1 MTNVLDG
8 PRREIRRI
16 FHEGVQQWVTVSE
29 NGTELLLADGRRVDE
44 IRATYMAPCDPTK
57 ILCIH
62 LNYDSR
68 RVEFRAKPL
77 TTPTYF
83 QKPLT
88 TLNAH
93 RGIVYRP
100 ADCSTSTTRGRSQSS
115 SGRRCAT
122 SSRTTCGT
130 IVAGFMPSNDVGL
143 HDFRD
148 TDAGSMLRVKGQDGY
163 CPVGPGLVSGVD
175 IRQQTLRTYINGE
188 VVQEDPVSNMTFPID
203 YILADLCRHITL
215 LPGDIILTGTPA
227 NSRPMNIGDEVEVEV
242 TGVGRLSN
250 TVAECPAPHN
260 LAGHLPTESEEVVR
274 VARGG
279 DWWAERDADA
289 SARRSRCRG
298 SIAVGSILGN
308 RVQRVED
315 PRMLTVGG
323 TYVEDVPVDAAWVHF
338 VRSEYAHGRIVSYD
352 VDDARKVP
360 GVLGSLHR

>member
-8 PRREIRRI
+8 PRREVRRI
-16 FHEGVQQWVTVSE
+16 FHDGTPQWVSVSTD
-29 NGTELLLADGRRVDE
+29 GSELLFADGRRVDE
-44 IRATYMAPCDPTK
+44 ASASYMAPCDPTK

-93 RGIVYRP
+93 RGVVHRP
-100 ADCSTSTTRGRSQSS
+100 ADCQFLNYEGEIAVVISKPMRNIGP
-115 SGRRCAT
+115 GDVWDY
-122 SSRTTCGT
+122 
-130 IVAGFMPSNDVGL
+130 VAGFMPSNDVGL

-175 IRQQTLRTYINGE
+175 IGRQTLRTYINGE

-227 NSRPMNIGDEVEVEV
+227 NSRPMNIGDVVEVEV
-242 TGVGRLSN
+242 TGVGRLTN
-250 TVAECPAPHN
+250 TVAESPAPHN
-260 LAGHLPTESEEVVR
+260 VVGHQPTASEEVVR

-279 DWWAERDADA
+279 DWWAQRDDER
-289 SARRSRCRG
+289 ARAAVARG
-298 SIAVGSILGN
+298 
-308 RVQRVED
+308 R
-315 PRMLTVGG
+315 
-323 TYVEDVPVDAAWVHF
+323 
-338 VRSEYAHGRIVSYD
+338 
-352 VDDARKVP
+352 
-360 GVLGSLHR
+360 

>member
-16 FHEGVQQWVTVSE
+16 LHGGVPQWVSVSDD
-29 NGTELLLADGRRVDE
+29 GAALLLNDGRRVDE
-44 IRATYMAPCDPTK
+44 ATAVYMAPCDPTK

-93 RGIVYRP
+93 RGVLNRP
-100 ADCSTSTTRGRSQSS
+100 ADSKYLNYEGEIAVVVAHPMRNVEPGDVWEY
-115 SGRRCAT
+115 
-122 SSRTTCGT
+122 
-130 IVAGFMPSNDVGL
+130 VAGFMPSNDVGL

-175 IRQQTLRTYINGE
+175 IGQQTLRTYINGS

-215 LPGDIILTGTPA
+215 LPGDIVLTGTPA
-227 NSRPMNIGDEVEVEV
+227 NSRPMSLGDVVEVEV
-242 TGVGRLSN
+242 TGVGKLTN
-250 TVAECPAPHN
+250 TVAEIPAPHN
-260 LAGHLPTESEEVVR
+260 LAGFLPTESEEVVR

-279 DWWAERDADA
+279 DWWAERDAERAQAA
-289 SARRSRCRG
+289 SA
-298 SIAVGSILGN
+298 
-308 RVQRVED
+308 
-315 PRMLTVGG
+315 GG
-323 TYVEDVPVDAAWVHF
+323 
-338 VRSEYAHGRIVSYD
+338 R
-352 VDDARKVP
+352 
-360 GVLGSLHR
+360 

>member
-8 PRREIRRI
+8 PRREIRRV
-16 FHEGVQQWVTVSE
+16 FHEGIPHWVSVSPD
-29 NGTELLLADGRRVDE
+29 GSDLVLGDGRRVE
-44 IRATYMAPCDPTK
+44 EASVTYMAPCDPTK

-93 RGIVYRP
+93 RGLVHRP
-100 ADCSTSTTRGRSQSS
+100 ADCKFLNYEGEI
-115 SGRRCAT
+115 AVVI
-122 SSRTTCGT
+122 SRPMRNIRPGDVWDF
-130 IVAGFMPSNDVGL
+130 VAGFMPSNDVGL

-175 IRQQTLRTYINGE
+175 IGQQTLRTYINGV

-227 NSRPMNIGDEVEVEV
+227 NSRPMNIGDVVEVEV

-250 TVAECPAPHN
+250 TVAESPAPHN
-260 LAGHLPTESEEVVR
+260 VVGHLPTESDDVVR

-279 DWWAERDADA
+279 DWWAQRDAERA
-289 SARRSRCRG
+289 QTA
-298 SIAVGSILGN
+298 A
-308 RVQRVED
+308 
-315 PRMLTVGG
+315 GG
-323 TYVEDVPVDAAWVHF
+323 
-338 VRSEYAHGRIVSYD
+338 R
-352 VDDARKVP
+352 
-360 GVLGSLHR
+360 